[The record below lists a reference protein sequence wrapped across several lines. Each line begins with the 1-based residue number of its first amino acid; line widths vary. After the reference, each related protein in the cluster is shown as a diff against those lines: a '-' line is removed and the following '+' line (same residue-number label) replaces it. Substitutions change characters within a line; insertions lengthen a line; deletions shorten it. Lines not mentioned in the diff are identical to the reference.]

1 MRSRVLTFTL
11 LFVLGLSG
19 VVRAEDTTITFLDD
33 YELTGDIEDIIR
45 LGDRMYDF
53 FYRPT
58 PQDVTWTFN
67 FDVSSLPQDGEIR
80 LFIDHA
86 DANLDLGYID
96 YIYINGIEIGT
107 LSDSEE
113 LHWYTEEFVADSA
126 ILHLGENSLYIEV
139 GAVGGGV
146 LDDIEFTNLYL
157 EISGVS
163 SACAGTVEAS
173 TYQTSPVYSPS
184 QLAKHIGYLILPLGA
199 VILMRILRRKR

>member
-1 MRSRVLTFTL
+1 MRGCILSFTL

-33 YELTGDIEDIIR
+33 YELTGNLEDIIR
-45 LGDRMYDF
+45 LGDGEYDF

-58 PQDVTWTFN
+58 PQGETWTFN

-80 LFIDHA
+80 LFIDHS

-96 YIYINGIEIGT
+96 HIYINNIKIGT

-113 LHWYTEEFVADSA
+113 LHWYTDEFVADSA
-126 ILHLGENSLYIEV
+126 ILYLGENSLDIES
-139 GAVGGGV
+139 GAVGD

-157 EISGVS
+157 VI
-163 SACAGTVEAS
+163 ADNCYTCTANAEAS
-173 TYQTSPVYSPS
+173 TYGSSSLAGSGVVNEFILLFVPV
-184 QLAKHIGYLILPLGA
+184 GA

>member
-1 MRSRVLTFTL
+1 MRSCILSFTL

-19 VVRAEDTTITFLDD
+19 VVRAEDTTIEFLDD

-45 LGDRMYDF
+45 LGDGTYDF

-58 PQDVTWTFN
+58 PQDETWTFN

-86 DANLDLGYID
+86 DTNLDLGYID
-96 YIYINGIEIGT
+96 NIYINGIQIGT
-107 LSDSEE
+107 LSDSEH

-126 ILHLGENSLYIEV
+126 ILYLGENFLYIEP
-139 GAVGGGV
+139 GAVGGK

-157 EISGVS
+157 MITDNCYTCT
-163 SACAGTVEAS
+163 ANAEAS
-173 TYQTSPVYSPS
+173 TYGSSSLAGSGVVNEFILLLIPV
-184 QLAKHIGYLILPLGA
+184 GA
-199 VILMRILRRKR
+199 VILMRILCRKR